1 LVEAPSDPFTVSL
14 PPSVIDELPLGPTG
28 KALQQLFQI
37 DDSTN
42 PQKGLEPMSEPLKF
56 FSEAWCST
64 ALALRT
70 DEIVAGE
77 YKTVKKPDGFDH
89 ILAFEVID
97 RPGLITHLE
106 YKDARAV
113 GFSATER
120 PEESRVWVRF
130 RGKLEHFREA
140 VEGSTSASNLVMRGG
155 LKLAKGSMTDA
166 IKNAK
171 SMNFIMR
178 NWWGVVPTDWDV

>member
-1 LVEAPSDPFTVSL
+1 
-14 PPSVIDELPLGPTG
+14 
-28 KALQQLFQI
+28 
-37 DDSTN
+37 
-42 PQKGLEPMSEPLKF
+42 MSEPLKF

-70 DEIVAGE
+70 DEIVVGE

-97 RPGLITHLE
+97 RPDLIAYLE

-120 PEESRVWVRF
+120 PDESRVWVRF

-155 LKLAKGSMTDA
+155 SPRD
-166 IKNAK
+166 
-171 SMNFIMR
+171 R
-178 NWWGVVPTDWDV
+178 

>member
-1 LVEAPSDPFTVSL
+1 
-14 PPSVIDELPLGPTG
+14 LPLGPTG